1 MKKNWNVDID
11 SPEYKRQREKR
22 RNGIVYVISVLA
34 LLIST
39 ANICLCLL
47 RK

>member
-1 MKKNWNVDID
+1 MKEKWNVDID

-22 RNGIVYVISVLA
+22 RNAIVYVLSALSVL
-34 LLIST
+34 ISA

-47 RK
+47 RQ